1 MNKLSQGLIGGWTQ
15 KPYLRVIMFCFF
27 CFCFFFS
34 DPHQRQGESE
44 MGNLIPL
51 NKKMSMMQ
59 NFLDLEERLKDLTT
73 DLQKL
78 KEEFASTI
86 AHMDTA
92 RTHRQFDDEVPNKKS
107 SFFSLLNGKSNNTET
122 VL

>member
-1 MNKLSQGLIGGWTQ
+1 MSHRRMEAKTLFASN
-15 KPYLRVIMFCFF
+15 YV
-27 CFCFFFS
+27 FFS
-34 DPHQRQGESE
+34 DLHQRQAGKSK

-51 NKKMSMMQ
+51 NRKMSMMQ
-59 NFLDLEERLKDLTT
+59 NFLDLEERLKDLTS

-86 AHMDTA
+86 VNMDTA
-92 RTHRQFDDEVPNKKS
+92 KTQCQMNDEIPNKKS
-107 SFFSLLNGKSNNTET
+107 SFFGLLNGKSNNTET

>member
-1 MNKLSQGLIGGWTQ
+1 M
-15 KPYLRVIMFCFF
+15 
-27 CFCFFFS
+27 FFFS
-34 DPHQRQGESE
+34 DLRQRQGESE

-51 NKKMSMMQ
+51 NRKMSMMQ
-59 NFLDLEERLKDLTT
+59 NFLDLEERLKDLTN

-78 KEEFASTI
+78 KEEFAGTI
-86 AHMDTA
+86 VNMDTA
-92 RTHRQFDDEVPNKKS
+92 KAQRQLDDEVPTKKS